1 MILQFFANIQ
11 FNPKN
16 SARID
21 DFFLSSNFLKQYQ
34 LFADDAT
41 MHPTL
46 RGIKT
51 LGDHMSMIRPN
62 RAKSMMMLD
71 STYIDGLDE
80 VNKNSNVLVQLFL
93 ELLFYFCFIFLLGHN
108 SVFKFIITYNIKT
121 TSLDPK
127 IDNKTKIYFYSHFL
141 LCFF

>member
-46 RGIKT
+46 RGIKN

-80 VNKNSNVLVQLFL
+80 VKKKFKCSCSAFFGIAFLF
-93 ELLFYFCFIFLLGHN
+93 LFYFFAWAQFC
-108 SVFKFIITYNIKT
+108 V
-121 TSLDPK
+121 
-127 IDNKTKIYFYSHFL
+127 
-141 LCFF
+141 

>member
-1 MILQFFANIQ
+1 MQIFNLTPKIRPELMI
-11 FNPKN
+11 
-16 SARID
+16 
-21 DFFLSSNFLKQYQ
+21 FFLSSNFLKQYQ

-46 RGIKT
+46 RGIKN

-80 VNKNSNVLVQLFL
+80 VNKNSNVFVQLFL
-93 ELLFYFCFIFLLGHN
+93 ELLFYFFAWAQFC
-108 SVFKFIITYNIKT
+108 VFKFIITYNIKT

-127 IDNKTKIYFYSHFL
+127 IANKTKIYFFIHFL

>member
-80 VNKNSNVLVQLFL
+80 VKKNSNVLVQLLL

-108 SVFKFIITYNIKT
+108 SVCLN
-121 TSLDPK
+121 S
-127 IDNKTKIYFYSHFL
+127 
-141 LCFF
+141 